1 MYKSDDNG
9 SMTGTYSTSTLDIG
23 DADATS
29 TDARTA
35 ATVDDSR
42 GDASIAYI
50 TRGDDKNGTRISVA
64 TGNVIMFRFF
74 DNGNYVI
81 YGFSALKRHGNEPGW
96 DSELH
101 WSVLHAV
108 KHQWT

>member
-1 MYKSDDNG
+1 
-9 SMTGTYSTSTLDIG
+9 MTGTYSTSTLDVG

-42 GDASIAYI
+42 GDAPIAYI

-81 YGFSALKRHGNEPGW
+81 YGFSSLNGRGTNPDGTPNYTGRYHMPSSINGREMVR
-96 DSELH
+96 EI
-101 WSVLHAV
+101 
-108 KHQWT
+108 